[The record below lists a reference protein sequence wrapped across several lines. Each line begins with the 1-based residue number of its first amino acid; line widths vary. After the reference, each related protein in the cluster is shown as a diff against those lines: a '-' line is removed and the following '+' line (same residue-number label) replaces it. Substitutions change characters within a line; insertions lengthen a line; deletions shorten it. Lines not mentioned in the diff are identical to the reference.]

1 MSTFHSLFQVN
12 CSLTFILY
20 CFKLIVSTKLCMPE
34 WGRLDF
40 QFSLAGREQ
49 EPVSL
54 TFADSNGNSLS
65 DRAPGWA
72 WPLTGLWSPQDPL
85 GFHLWDIVGFS
96 SGWQESGFLRTYWDF
111 SFVEFV
117 GFSSGWQELGPSR
130 RAGILALGHCGVQFR
145 LTGAWFPQ
153 DLLVIQVWD
162 IVGIISGWWES
173 GLLRTCRE

>member
-1 MSTFHSLFQVN
+1 MNLVSTFHSLFQVN

-96 SGWQESGFLRTYWDF
+96 SGWQEPGFLRTCWGF
-111 SFVEFV
+111 RFGILWGSFQADGSLV
-117 GFSSGWQELGPSR
+117 SSGP
-130 RAGILALGHCGVQFR
+130 AGNSALEGKG
-145 LTGAWFPQ
+145 
-153 DLLVIQVWD
+153 
-162 IVGIISGWWES
+162 E
-173 GLLRTCRE
+173 

>member
-34 WGRLDF
+34 WGRLDL

-49 EPVSL
+49 EPASL
-54 TFADSNGNSLS
+54 TFPDSNGNSLS
-65 DRAPGWA
+65 DRAPGWV

-85 GFHLWDIVGFS
+85 EFHLWDIVGFS

-117 GFSSGWQELGPSR
+117 GFSSGWQEPGFLRTCWGFSF
-130 RAGILALGHCGVQFR
+130 GILWGSFQADGV
-145 LTGAWFPQ
+145 WSPQ
-153 DLLVIQVWD
+153 DLQGDGALE
-162 IVGIISGWWES
+162 GKGE
-173 GLLRTCRE
+173 